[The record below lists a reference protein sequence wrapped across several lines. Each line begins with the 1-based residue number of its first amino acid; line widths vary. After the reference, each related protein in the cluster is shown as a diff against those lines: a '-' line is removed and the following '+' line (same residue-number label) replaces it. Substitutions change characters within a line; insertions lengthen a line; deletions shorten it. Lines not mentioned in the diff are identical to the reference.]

1 MAEKPDPEVKKPPAK
16 APVVSGT
23 PSRRRRILVWTLVVL
38 ASVIAVLSILT
49 TWVNRQMLDTN
60 AWNKASAQVIRDP
73 KVQQA
78 LSVYVV
84 NQLYEKGNVSA
95 RLEAQ
100 LPPNLKALAGPISAA
115 LRQPAAQGVQFLLT
129 RPRIQQLW
137 INANTVAHE
146 KLVNVLENKT
156 GAGISTGNGVVTVD
170 LRALVVELGAE
181 LGLPASA
188 LAKLPPN
195 TGVIT
200 ILRSDQLSLAQQGVQ
215 AIRVLSTWLL
225 VLVLAM
231 YALAVYLGRGIR
243 RQTLRNVGWGLI
255 LVGLLVLV
263 AQRYL
268 GNYIVNGLTPPTYR
282 PVFHNIWL
290 IGTSILGQ
298 IGWATIV
305 YGIIIVLGAVLA
317 GSTRAAIAV
326 RTWAAPVLNQRQ
338 GIAWLVYGFVFI
350 LLVLWGP
357 THALR
362 TWWGILLL
370 GGLLALGLEVLRRQT
385 LREFPNAGL
394 GPNEGGSMGDR
405 WRAVV
410 GGRGSRTTEAS
421 TAASTGSRRSTADEI
436 AHLNDLRTAGAITDD
451 EFARA
456 KALALSS

>member
-1 MAEKPDPEVKKPPAK
+1 
-16 APVVSGT
+16 
-23 PSRRRRILVWTLVVL
+23 
-38 ASVIAVLSILT
+38 
-49 TWVNRQMLDTN
+49 
-60 AWNKASAQVIRDP
+60 
-73 KVQQA
+73 
-78 LSVYVV
+78 
-84 NQLYEKGNVSA
+84 
-95 RLEAQ
+95 
-100 LPPNLKALAGPISAA
+100 
-115 LRQPAAQGVQFLLT
+115 
-129 RPRIQQLW
+129 
-137 INANTVAHE
+137 
-146 KLVNVLENKT
+146 
-156 GAGISTGNGVVTVD
+156 
-170 LRALVVELGAE
+170 
-181 LGLPASA
+181 
-188 LAKLPPN
+188 
-195 TGVIT
+195 
-200 ILRSDQLSLAQQGVQ
+200 
-215 AIRVLSTWLL
+215 
-225 VLVLAM
+225 
-231 YALAVYLGRGIR
+231 
-243 RQTLRNVGWGLI
+243 
-255 LVGLLVLV
+255 
-263 AQRYL
+263 
-268 GNYIVNGLTPPTYR
+268 
-282 PVFHNIWL
+282 
-290 IGTSILGQ
+290 
-298 IGWATIV
+298 
-305 YGIIIVLGAVLA
+305 VLA